1 MTATLPIRRP
11 ARIPDYDYATPGAYF
26 VTVCC
31 QKRNPY
37 FEFKPAKSVV
47 ETVWRDIPN
56 QFANAGI
63 DVFVVMPDHFH
74 GIIIMKPNDNETVGE
89 RPRALPMQDNTTGV
103 NSKSTVGER
112 PRALPMQDNATVDS
126 SKFTVGE
133 RPRALPMRELTTDA
147 GSTNG
152 KAQGPSPTKFGSVID
167 VVQWFKSLTT
177 AKYRHGVK
185 SDNWP
190 PYFKKLWQRSFYDH
204 VIRNETDLAILRDYI
219 LNNPAELAVE
229 DFFDGKRPDL
239 PDVSDTLKKAK
250 RIEKTPDKP
259 ELGI

>member
-1 MTATLPIRRP
+1 MNAALPIQRP
-11 ARIPDYDYATPGAYF
+11 ARLRDYDLPREIFTGFRFQLDKNILSHGVNATPGAYF

-37 FEFKPAKSVV
+37 FEFKPAKSMI
-47 ETVWRDIPN
+47 ESVWRDIPN

-89 RPRALPMQDNTTGV
+89 RPRALP
-103 NSKSTVGER
+103 SRE
-112 PRALPMQDNATVDS
+112 S
-126 SKFTVGE
+126 SKG
-133 RPRALPMRELTTDA
+133 A

-185 SDNWP
+185 SENWP

-204 VIRNETDLAILRDYI
+204 VIPVR
-219 LNNPAELAVE
+219 
-229 DFFDGKRPDL
+229 
-239 PDVSDTLKKAK
+239 
-250 RIEKTPDKP
+250 
-259 ELGI
+259 

>member
-1 MTATLPIRRP
+1 MIAETPIRDATRL
-11 ARIPDYDYATPGAYF
+11 PDYDYSAPGAYF

-31 QKRNPY
+31 QNRKPFLD
-37 FEFKPAKSVV
+37 FEPAKEMV
-47 ETVWRDIPN
+47 ETIWRDIPN
-56 QFANAGI
+56 QFKNTEI
-63 DVFVVMPDHFH
+63 DIFVVMPDHFH
-74 GIIIMKPNDNETVGE
+74 GIIIMKSNDNV
-89 RPRALPMQDNTTGV
+89 
-103 NSKSTVGER
+103 
-112 PRALPMQDNATVDS
+112 
-126 SKFTVGE
+126 TVGE

-204 VIRNETDLAILRDYI
+204 VIRYETDLAILRDYI
-219 LNNPAELAVE
+219 LNNPLELNLVE
-229 DFFDGKRPDL
+229 E
-239 PDVSDTLKKAK
+239 SAK
-250 RIEKTPDKP
+250 
-259 ELGI
+259 